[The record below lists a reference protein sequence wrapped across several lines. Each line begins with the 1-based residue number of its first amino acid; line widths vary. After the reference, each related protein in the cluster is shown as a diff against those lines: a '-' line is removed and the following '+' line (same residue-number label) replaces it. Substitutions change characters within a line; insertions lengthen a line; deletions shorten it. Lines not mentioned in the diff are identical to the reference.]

1 MERPFE
7 FDKKFFEVHKPG
19 RIKRDKIGN
28 FAGAVVTEEWKI
40 GTVSDAGIVLQNV
53 VKDLQDYFAVSME
66 MKLELTTAC
75 GPAEKM
81 IFIGVDVSLP
91 ERTFRVD
98 AKKDGIAVFGTD
110 EKYAAQGSYFLE
122 DEMNLKEVPVIECG
136 SRTKTMRFSPRMQ
149 YSGMHDSS
157 YPDEHLLQIVHAGMD
172 TIGVGVGRDL
182 DNMEQIAKVNEL
194 IDRAEQYGISAYTF
208 SSFKN
213 EMHPDDPGAFE
224 YYDAKYGKLFD
235 LCPKIKGF
243 IVVGEACEFPS
254 HDPRTTGK
262 SWRESKDGDI
272 PSPGWFPCSDYPQF
286 LSMLK
291 AVIDKH
297 AKGVDFVFWTYNW
310 GYEKLELREAM
321 LRTMPTDITMMAT
334 FEMFEEIQVTPEFKE
349 YTVDYTLW
357 KTGPSYY
364 FETESKIAK
373 ERGIRMI
380 SMTGT
385 SGCSWD
391 IGTVPYLPA
400 PQRWIE
406 RWQAVADAQDN
417 WRLDGIREAHSWG
430 LWPNFLTEM
439 EKYAFMTPATD
450 MNALLRRIV
459 ERDFGAENADE
470 MIEVFD
476 LFSEGMAHCVSTNE
490 DQYGPARVGPAYPL
504 FFKEWELIPVGPES
518 RVAPNF
524 EAYPVYTYNLD
535 NTARLQYETDEYMTM
550 ARLFD
555 EGIRRMTTIVANMTG
570 RDGEE
575 AEKMLGVAKY
585 IANTAR
591 TIYHVKRWHFLKG
604 KLGIYVDGKA
614 TWVGG
619 RKGIED
625 AKKAV
630 KPLVPAKNPRP
641 IVLEL
646 IEILKAEIANAEAT
660 IPLVEAD
667 SRLGFNQEIDY
678 ASSAEQLRWKIAW
691 AEKTMKEELLPLL
704 D

>member
-1 MERPFE
+1 MEKPFD
-7 FDKKFFEVHKPG
+7 FIRKFQEVHKPH
-19 RIKRDKIGN
+19 RINHEKLKTLSGT
-28 FAGAVVTEEWKI
+28 AVTSEWKI
-40 GTVSDAGIVLQNV
+40 ATNGEEGIVLKNA
-53 VKDLQDYFAVSME
+53 KEDLQEYFAVSME
-66 MKLELTTAC
+66 MDLALAVADK
-75 GPAEKM
+75 PAEKTV
-81 IFIGVDVSLP
+81 FIGVDTSLAA
-91 ERTFRVD
+91 RSFRIEVGE
-98 AKKDGIAVFGTD
+98 GIAIYGAD
-110 EKYAAQGSYFLE
+110 EKYAAQGCYFLE
-122 DEMNLKEVPVIECG
+122 DEMNLNEAPVAEPGC
-136 SRTKTMRFSPRMQ
+136 RTKTMRFSPRIQ
-149 YSGMHDSS
+149 YSGMHDGS
-157 YPDEHLLQIVHAGMD
+157 YPDEHLRQLAHAGMD
-172 TIGVGVGRDL
+172 AIGVDVGEDL
-182 DNMEQIAKVNEL
+182 DDRERINACNEVL
-194 IDRAEQYGISAYTF
+194 ERAEKYGISGYIF
-208 SSFKN
+208 SPFQN

-254 HDPRTTGK
+254 KDPRTTGK
-262 SWRESKDGDI
+262 PWRESKDGSL

-297 AKGVDFVFWTYNW
+297 AEGVEFVFWTYNW

-321 LRTMPTDITMMAT
+321 LRALPKDITMMAT
-334 FEMFEEIQVTPEFKE
+334 FEMFEEVPITPEFNE

-373 ERGIRMI
+373 ERNVRML

-385 SGCSWD
+385 GGNTWD
-391 IGTVPYLPA
+391 IGTVPYLPT

-459 ERDFGAENADE
+459 ERDFGAENTE
-470 MIEVFD
+470 QMLEVFA
-476 LFSEGMAHCVSTNE
+476 LFSDGMSHCVSTNE

-504 FFKEWELIPVGPES
+504 FFKQWELIPVGPES
-518 RVAPNF
+518 KQAPNF
-524 EAYPVYTYNLD
+524 EAWPVYTYNLD
-535 NTARLQYETDEYMTM
+535 NEARLLYEIDEYMTM
-550 ARLFD
+550 AKLFD
-555 EGIRRMTTIVANMTG
+555 EGTRRMTLVVANMTG
-570 RDGEE
+570 RNGEE
-575 AEKMLGVAKY
+575 AERILGVAKF

-604 KLGIYVDGKA
+604 KLGVHVDGNA

-619 RKGIED
+619 RLDIAD

-630 KPLVPAKNPRP
+630 KPLIPAKNPRP
-641 IVLEL
+641 ILLEL
-646 IEILKAEIANAEAT
+646 VEILKEEIANAEAT

-667 SRLGFNQEIDY
+667 SRLGYNQEIDY

-691 AEKTMKEELLPLL
+691 AERTMREELLPLL
-704 D
+704 